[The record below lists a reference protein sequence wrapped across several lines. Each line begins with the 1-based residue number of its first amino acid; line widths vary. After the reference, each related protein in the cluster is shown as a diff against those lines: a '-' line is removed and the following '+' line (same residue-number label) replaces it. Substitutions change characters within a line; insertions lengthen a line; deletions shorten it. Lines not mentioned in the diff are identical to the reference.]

1 MSQLGFWDWEK
12 RHRYLEEKQDILV
25 KLNEWIPWEEF
36 REILNQTQ
44 TKERKSKAGRKAID
58 PVRMFK
64 LLILQRLYGISDEAL
79 EYQVNDRLSFM
90 KFVGLGIE
98 DRVPDATTVWL
109 FRQKLVEQK
118 LAEELFEKFEGYLQ
132 RQGYQAEGGQMIDA
146 TLIPVPKQRNSREEN
161 EIVKSGKIPEDW
173 KEQPRKKRQKDCDA
187 RWTKKNQEN
196 HFGYKN
202 HINVD
207 VKYKFIRKYAVTA
220 ASVHDSRMFAAVL
233 DGSNTGDGVWAD
245 SAYGSQ
251 IREEVLALM
260 GMESHI
266 HEKGSRNHPL
276 SEAQKARN
284 KERSGTR
291 ARVEHIFGTFVTS
304 MGGKMERVIGH
315 ARIET
320 QIILKNLAYNLRRYI
335 YLQKSCA

>member
-12 RHRYLEEKQDILV
+12 RHRYLEDKQDILV

-44 TKERKSKAGRKAID
+44 TKERQSKAGRKAID

-90 KFVGLGIE
+90 KFIGLGIE

-132 RQGYQAEGGQMIDA
+132 RQGYQAAEGQIIDA
-146 TLIPVPKQRNSREEN
+146 TLIPVPKQRNSRKEN
-161 EIVKSGKIPEDW
+161 EEVKSGKTPEDW
-173 KEQPRKKRQKDCDA
+173 EKKPNKKRQKDRDA

-207 VKYKFIRKYAVTA
+207 VKYKFIRKQAVTS
-220 ASVHDSRMFAAVL
+220 ASVHDSQMFGAVL

-245 SAYGSQ
+245 SAYRSK
-251 IREEVLALM
+251 IREEVIELM

-276 SEAQKARN
+276 SESQKARN
-284 KERSGTR
+284 TERSQTR
-291 ARVEHIFGTFVTS
+291 ARVEHIFGTFAKS

-320 QIILKNLAYNLRRYI
+320 QIILKNLAYNLRRYV